1 MSDEIKTEDQAQMQ
15 TSEQQAAN
23 ASAAEPEK
31 KFTSLI
37 EAILQQLD
45 VYFSEHVAELFK
57 QADDFLFDA
66 AEHASS
72 IDQQNRMFEFMNDLR
87 VQKDDIEKNFYTH
100 INVFLAPV
108 ATSPKL
114 PKKKTQKE
122 STQLGLVAQDEM
134 DEMVA
139 LTTISGKATSDFQEE
154 IAHLRARLQ
163 NLALHNQDIFHPDA
177 LLPIHI
183 CESFQEALV
192 GTGFANENKLILYKM
207 FGEDIIKQIKVLYD
221 ELNQLMIDA
230 GILPQIELGGGL
242 AGEGRQRAGYGGY
255 DEGDDEADVEAEEAA
270 DEFGQDMAPPP
281 VPPSGYRGYQGGIRA
296 RGGPPPA
303 GGQAPAAPM
312 GAGQAPPAA
321 GYGGSPGG
329 IRARGQQPM
338 ADGTA
343 EGVEAT
349 PAPVGPH
356 GQAYSAGVPVS
367 QVRESIQNF
376 VGGEPTNADASIP
389 SGGIGGGAYYTQH
402 DVVSA
407 LSNLQNTVQV
417 APDAKLEFNAAA
429 IKKAVLSSIAEKSGG
444 VVNKRVNQVSEKTID
459 FIKLIFDAI
468 IADKSI
474 TDAIKALL
482 LSLQIPVIKAA
493 MIDPD
498 FFVDDQHPARQLLDK
513 TAEAGVGVSEHT
525 DPIYISIDEILQKLL
540 LDYGE
545 DVGVFKVA
553 LDALNA
559 LTTDIHEKA
568 REREEEA
575 QKQVQRAH
583 ARNVVLQEIRKIT
596 LGHELPVGVHKL
608 VLKVWPSLMFGH
620 YLKHGKANDEW
631 VEMLMILAKIID
643 SVQPLTTM
651 AELKE
656 LGLSF
661 EDIVAATEEKLK
673 ECKKPAALR
682 EEVITDL
689 RATYEELMNTQ
700 GLPEEPAAEAE
711 AVQAETEEAEAATT
725 ETAEPE
731 TVAEAEA
738 ETTTEAAVE
747 AEAAAEAEAETEA
760 AEPAED
766 DPEVIARRK
775 IEALPED
782 VKPGAWFIVYN
793 GQDKPVRRLKLAVI
807 LMQNA
812 TLMFVDHLGNIVIE
826 KDAQEFTEELQQDL
840 SGIIMQ
846 HSVFDHAL
854 NSALNNINQ

>member
-1 MSDEIKTEDQAQMQ
+1 MSDEIKAEDQAQRQ
-15 TSEQQAAN
+15 TSEQQADN
-23 ASAAEPEK
+23 ASTAEPEK

-57 QADDFLFDA
+57 KADDFLFDA

-122 STQLGLVAQDEM
+122 TTQLGLVDQDEM

-154 IAHLRARLQ
+154 ISHLRARLQ

-183 CESFQEALV
+183 CESFQEALA
-192 GTGFANENKLILYKM
+192 GTGFANQNKLILYKM
-207 FGEDIIKQIKVLYD
+207 FGEDIIKQIKTLYD
-221 ELNQLMIDA
+221 DLNQLMIDA

-255 DEGDDEADVEAEEAA
+255 DEGDDEAGAEAEEAA
-270 DEFGQDMAPPP
+270 DEYEQDIVPPP
-281 VPPSGYRGYQGGIRA
+281 AYPGGYRGYQGGIRA
-296 RGGPPPA
+296 RGGA
-303 GGQAPAAPM
+303 APAQGAAPAP
-312 GAGQAPPAA
+312 GTAQAAPA
-321 GYGGSPGG
+321 GYGAPSG
-329 IRARGQQPM
+329 IRARGQT
-338 ADGTA
+338 ADSGVDAGAGT
-343 EGVEAT
+343 EVPPNT
-349 PAPVGPH
+349 GPH
-356 GQAYSAGVPVS
+356 GQAYSAGLPVS

-376 VGGEPTNADASIP
+376 VGGEPADADASIP
-389 SGGIGGGAYYTQH
+389 SGGIGGGAYYTKQ

-407 LSNLQNTVQV
+407 LSNMQNTMQV

-429 IKKAVLSSIAEKSGG
+429 IKKAVLSSIADKSGG

-559 LTTDIHEKA
+559 LTNDIHEKA

-596 LGHELPVGVHKL
+596 LGHELPAGVHKL
-608 VLKVWPSLMFGH
+608 VLKVWPSLMFAH
-620 YLKHGKANDEW
+620 YLRHGKANDEW

-643 SVQPLTTM
+643 SVQPLTTA

-656 LGLSF
+656 LGLTF

-700 GLPEEPAAEAE
+700 GLPEEPEAEAEEVQAEVEEAE
-711 AVQAETEEAEAATT
+711 AVATEVAEEAE
-725 ETAEPE
+725 TAP
-731 TVAEAEA
+731 EA
-738 ETTTEAAVE
+738 ETMGEAAIE
-747 AEAAAEAEAETEA
+747 AEAAAEEAAEPEV

-775 IEALPED
+775 IEALPDD

-793 GQDKPVRRLKLAVI
+793 GKDKPVRRLKLAVI

-854 NSALNNINQ
+854 NSALNNISQ